1 MKLSSKQ
8 YDALVLLMRGDAQSK
23 RNRAARRVLV
33 DGITQAEAV
42 LETGATRSTVS
53 DGVKCYA
60 DAAHLVLQAF
70 GSTAA

>member
-1 MKLSSKQ
+1 MRLSEEQ
-8 YDALVLLMRGDAQSK
+8 YDALVLLMRGDSLSK

-42 LETGATRSTVS
+42 VETGATRSTVS

-60 DAAHLVLQAF
+60 DAARLMQQAF
-70 GSTAA
+70 SPAAA